1 MAVALDM
8 HEAADEWVWL
18 EDIGSQRALDWVQA
32 QNARTRDA
40 LTGLPCY
47 GDYYARALAVLDAPD
62 RIALAELEG
71 GQAYN
76 FWQDHE
82 HPRGLWRRTAIAEYA
97 QPVPSWQVLLDLD
110 ALAAAERENWLF
122 KGATLAPTQ
131 DRALVSL
138 SRGGGDSV
146 VVREFDLAAGKFL
159 ETGFTLS
166 EAKSEV
172 AYLDDDAV
180 LYATDCGQGS
190 LTRSGYPRSVKLWR
204 RGRDPDQDPV
214 IFAGTDEDVLVAP
227 LVFHTAQGTVALIAR
242 ATSFFENEYHLV
254 DAALGTLR
262 LPLPASAELEAVFQ
276 GWLIIKLRAQ
286 WQPDGEFF
294 PQGALIG
301 VRLEPQQPSSP
312 LGASVLLDAPG
323 PRAALADVR
332 ASCDALYVS
341 RVENVQG
348 RVLRLDHNPSGWH
361 AAKIALPEGG
371 TVRIVSADRSGRTV
385 QFLFESYL
393 VPPTL
398 YGYAAEGGP
407 QPLKSLPPRFEAAGL
422 VTEQFEARSA
432 DGTMVPYFVTHA
444 RGEMAPRPTI
454 LYGYGG
460 FEVALLPSYS
470 ALAGRLWLSEGGNY
484 VVANIRGGG
493 EFGPAW
499 HDAARKANRQRAF
512 DDFAAVAQDL
522 VVRGFCRPDQLGA
535 MGGSNGGLLVA
546 TLMTQHPELIGAVVC
561 QVPLTDMLAY
571 MRIGAGASWEAE
583 YGDPSDPQLRP
594 IIAGYSPYQ
603 NVHRERRYPPLLLLT
618 ASTDDRVTPVHAR
631 KLAARMQAQGH
642 RVWFYENTD
651 GGHAGAADHRQAAEM
666 WAFSYIWLKQQ
677 LGLPM

>member
-1 MAVALDM
+1 MDM
-8 HEAADEWVWL
+8 HEAADEWAWL
-18 EDIGSQRALDWVQA
+18 EEIGSRRALDWVHA
-32 QNARTRDA
+32 QNARTRAA
-40 LTGLPCY
+40 LAGLPRY
-47 GDYYARALAVLDAPD
+47 GDHYARALAVLDAPD
-62 RIALAELEG
+62 RIALAELERG
-71 GQAYN
+71 LAYN
-76 FWQDHE
+76 FWQDGA
-82 HPRGLWRRTAIAEYA
+82 HPRGLWRRTGIDDYA
-97 QPVPSWQVLLDLD
+97 QPVPSWQILLDVD
-110 ALAAAERENWLF
+110 ALAATEQENWLF
-122 KGATLAPTQ
+122 KGASLAPAQ
-131 DRALVSL
+131 DRALLSL

-146 VVREFDLAAGKFL
+146 VVREFDLAEGKFL
-159 ETGFTLS
+159 EAGFTLPD
-166 EAKSEV
+166 AKSAV
-172 AYLDDDAV
+172 AYLDDDTV

-190 LTRSGYPRSVKLWR
+190 LTRSGYPRIVKLWR
-204 RGRDPDQDPV
+204 RGREPDRDPV
-214 IFAGTDEDVLVAP
+214 IFAGTVEDVLVAP
-227 LVFHTAQGTVALIAR
+227 LVFHSAQGTVAMIVR

-254 DAALGTLR
+254 DAKLETLR
-262 LPLPASAELEAVFQ
+262 LPLPASAELEALFQ
-276 GWLIIKLRAQ
+276 GWLIVKLREH
-286 WQPDGEFF
+286 WQPYGERF

-301 VRLEPQQPSSP
+301 VCLEPQHPSSP
-312 LGASVLLDAPG
+312 LGEIVLLDAPG
-323 PRAALADVR
+323 PRESLGDVR

-341 RVENVQG
+341 RLENVQG
-348 RVLRLDHNPSGWH
+348 RVLRLDRDPNGWQ
-361 AAKIALPEGG
+361 KSEVPLPEGG
-371 TVRIVSADRSGRTV
+371 TVRIVSADRLGPNV

-398 YGYAAEGGP
+398 YGYAAEGTP
-407 QPLKSLPPRFEAAGL
+407 QPLHSLPPRFDAAGL
-422 VTEQFEARSA
+422 VTEQFEARST
-432 DGTMVPYFVTHA
+432 DGTMIPYFVTHG
-444 RGEMAPRPTI
+444 RGKMAPRPTI

-470 ALAGRLWLSEGGNY
+470 ALAGMLWLNEGGNY

-522 VVRGFCRPDQLGA
+522 VVRGFCRPDQIGA

-546 TLMTQHPELIGAVVC
+546 TLMVQHPELIGAVVC

-603 NVHRERRYPPLLLLT
+603 NVRSGRRYPPLLLLT
-618 ASTDDRVTPVHAR
+618 ATTDDRVTPAHAR

-666 WAFSYIWLKQQ
+666 WALSYIWLKQQ